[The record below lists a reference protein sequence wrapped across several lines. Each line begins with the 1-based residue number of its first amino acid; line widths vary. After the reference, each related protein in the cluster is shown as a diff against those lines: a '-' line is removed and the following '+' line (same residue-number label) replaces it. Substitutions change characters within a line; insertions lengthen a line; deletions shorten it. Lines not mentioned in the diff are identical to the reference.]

1 MIRIEEAVELE
12 APADRAFAVVS
23 NVADYPTWLPGV
35 VRAEALPD
43 EGFRLASTGPGGIE
57 ISALGRV
64 VSMDPPRSLTVSAA
78 SPFFEL
84 AASCAI
90 EALGP
95 DRCRVVVSA
104 EVQPLG
110 LAAFAAGIIASEL
123 VVAAPVALARLRT
136 AVET

>member
-12 APADRAFAVVS
+12 APADRAFAVVTH
-23 NVADYPTWLPGV
+23 VGDYPTWLPGV
-35 VRAEALPD
+35 VRAETLSD
-43 EGFRLASTGPGGIE
+43 GSFRLVSAGPGGIE

-64 VSMDPPRSLTVSAA
+64 VAIDPPRSLKVSAA
-78 SPFFEL
+78 SALFEL

-104 EVQPLG
+104 EVQPRG
-110 LAAFAAGIIASEL
+110 LAVLAAGRIASEL
-123 VVAAPVALARLRT
+123 RAAAPDALARLRA
-136 AVET
+136 AVEA

>member
-12 APADRAFAVVS
+12 VPADRAFAVVS

-35 VRAEALPD
+35 VRAEMLSD
-43 EGFRLASTGPGGIE
+43 GGFHLVSTGPGGIE

-64 VSMDPPRSLTVSAA
+64 VAMYPPHSLRVSAA
-78 SPFFEL
+78 SAFFEL

-90 EALGP
+90 DSLGP
-95 DRCRVVVSA
+95 NHCRVVVCA

-110 LAAFAAGIIASEL
+110 LATLAAGRVASEL
-123 VVAAPVALARLRT
+123 RAAAPDALARLRA
-136 AVET
+136 AVGT